1 MHGSVAALGAWD
13 NFYVIVGSGAAALT
27 GLMFVVVTLIS
38 SISIR
43 RNSGAS
49 SAFSGP
55 NVVHFSVA
63 LGVAAMLTAPWQAL
77 WPPALL
83 LGLCG
88 TCGAVY
94 IAIIYAR
101 MRRQKDYEPVL
112 EDWTFHIILPLA
124 AYLTY
129 LIGAWLLPFNPAP
142 TLFAIAAATI
152 LFLFIGIHNAWD
164 TVTYITFQAA
174 NRNEQRQEEAG

>member
-1 MHGSVAALGAWD
+1 MQGSVSTLGAWD

-38 SISIR
+38 SISVR
-43 RNSGAS
+43 RNSGAA

-63 LGVAAMLTAPWQAL
+63 FGAAAVFTAPWQAL

-83 LGLCG
+83 LGA
-88 TCGAVY
+88 CGACGGVY
-94 IAIIYAR
+94 IAIITRR
-101 MRRQKDYEPVL
+101 MRRQKDYLPVL
-112 EDWTFHIILPLA
+112 EDWTFHVILPLA
-124 AYLTY
+124 SYVTY
-129 LIGAWLLPFNPAP
+129 LIGAWVLPFNPAP

-164 TVTYITFQAA
+164 SVTYITFQAV
-174 NRNEQRQEEAG
+174 NRDDQRQDETR

>member
-27 GLMFVVVTLIS
+27 GLMFVVITLIS
-38 SISIR
+38 SISRR

-63 LGVAAMLTAPWQAL
+63 LFVSAMLTAPWQAL
-77 WPPALL
+77 WPVALV
-83 LGLCG
+83 LGV
-88 TCGAVY
+88 CGACGMIYVTTVY
-94 IAIIYAR
+94 LR
-101 MRRQKDYEPVL
+101 MRRQKDYVSVL
-112 EDWTFHIILPLA
+112 EDWAFHVILPFA
-124 AYLTY
+124 SYLTFV
-129 LIGAWLLPFNPAP
+129 IGACVLPINPTP

-164 TVTYITFQAA
+164 TVTFMTFQFM
-174 NRNEQRQEEAG
+174 QRDDTPQEETR

>member
-38 SISIR
+38 SISVR
-43 RNSGAS
+43 RSSSAS

-55 NVVHFSVA
+55 NVVHFSAA
-63 LGVAAMLTAPWQAL
+63 LFVSAMLTAPWQAL

-83 LGLCG
+83 LGVCG
-88 TCGAVY
+88 VSGAVY
-94 IAIIYAR
+94 VVIIYRR
-101 MRRQKDYEPVL
+101 MRRQKGYAPVL

-124 AYLTY
+124 SYLTY
-129 LIGAWLLPFNPAP
+129 LIGACVLPFNPAP

-152 LFLFIGIHNAWD
+152 LFLFTGIHNAWD
-164 TVTYITFQAA
+164 SITYITFQVA
-174 NRNEQRQEEAG
+174 NRDDQRQEEAR